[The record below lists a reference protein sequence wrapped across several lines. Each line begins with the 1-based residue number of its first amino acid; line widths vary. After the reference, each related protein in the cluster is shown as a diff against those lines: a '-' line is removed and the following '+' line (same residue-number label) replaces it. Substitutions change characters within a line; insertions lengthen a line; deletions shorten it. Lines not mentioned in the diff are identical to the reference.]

1 MREREIEIRSSV
13 TERRK
18 DLLLEEANERMNAV
32 WQVSLKQKLSKAAFH
47 TDNNLQ
53 RQNSR
58 KSFLFHESC

>member
-1 MREREIEIRSSV
+1 VRERESEIRSSV

-18 DLLLEEANERMNAV
+18 DLLQEEESERMNAM
-32 WQVSLKQKLSKAAFH
+32 WQVSLKQKLSKEAFH

-53 RQNSR
+53 RQNTR